1 MTRVLVAVDETE
13 ESVRAAEVAHRLFG
27 EEAEYI
33 AVNVAVMVTDPATLP
48 WWGAGWG
55 VRYPIAYGSAWTYR
69 SRDQS
74 GIAAAETEVEGATDE
89 ARSVA
94 DRSGLTG
101 AEAVG
106 EVGDP
111 AEEVLRVAEE
121 RAVDVIVL
129 GTHDRGWFDRLLHPS
144 VTKDVVRRSETPVLV
159 VRSV

>member
-1 MTRVLVAVDETE
+1 MIRVLVAVDETE

-27 EEAEYI
+27 EEAEYV
-33 AVNVAVMVTDPATLP
+33 AVNVAVMVTDPSVLP

-55 VRYPIAYGSAWTYR
+55 VSYPITYGSAWTYR
-69 SRDQS
+69 SMDQS
-74 GIAAAETEVEGATDE
+74 GISAAESEVEGATDE

-111 AEEVLRVAEE
+111 ADAVLRVAQE

-129 GTHDRGWFDRLLHPS
+129 GTHDRGWFDRLVHPS
-144 VTKDVVRRSETPVLV
+144 VTKGVVRRAEIPVLV
-159 VRSV
+159 VK

>member
-1 MTRVLVAVDETE
+1 MIRVLVAVDETE

-27 EEAEYI
+27 EGAEYV
-33 AVNVAVMVTDPATLP
+33 AVNVAVMVSDPTVLP

-55 VRYPIAYGSAWTYR
+55 VSYPITYGSAWTYR
-69 SRDQS
+69 STAPS
-74 GIAAAETEVEGATDE
+74 GVSAAETEVDAATDE

-111 AEEVLRVAEE
+111 AEAVLRVAEE

-144 VTKDVVRRSETPVLV
+144 VT
-159 VRSV
+159 